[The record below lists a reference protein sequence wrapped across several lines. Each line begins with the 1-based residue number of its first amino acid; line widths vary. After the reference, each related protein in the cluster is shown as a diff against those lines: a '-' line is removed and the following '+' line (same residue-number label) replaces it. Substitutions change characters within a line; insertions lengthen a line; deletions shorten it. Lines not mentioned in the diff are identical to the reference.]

1 MITIKIGFVMIV
13 YFIVVMIIMCVMLY
27 LILVIRY
34 YINVLGIKTN

>member
-13 YFIVVMIIMCVMLY
+13 YFIVVMTIVCVMLY

-34 YINVLGIKTN
+34 YINVLSIKTN